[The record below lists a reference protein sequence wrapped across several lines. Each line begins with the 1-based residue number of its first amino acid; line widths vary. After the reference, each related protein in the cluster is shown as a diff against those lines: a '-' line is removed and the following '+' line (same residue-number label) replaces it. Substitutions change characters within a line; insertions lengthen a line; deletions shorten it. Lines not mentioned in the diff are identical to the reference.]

1 MGYAGIYK
9 KIKVAVRKPAFYNVL
24 ETFYFPEKLHV
35 LNENFLEFSRK
46 KMQLEFV
53 TSVWNSVKRHLVN
66 LQDYENFSPKVVEFM
81 GAKQMSALPLLSIQN
96 AKFLPIK

>member
-46 KMQLEFV
+46 KNATGICDV
-53 TSVWNSVKRHLVN
+53 S
-66 LQDYENFSPKVVEFM
+66 VEFCEKTF
-81 GAKQMSALPLLSIQN
+81 GQFARL
-96 AKFLPIK
+96 